1 MKHPERVDDYLEHI
15 LEAIERATRYLQSLQ
30 RIEEFKSSELL
41 QDAVI
46 RNIQIIGEA
55 ARQIHELAPEFPAR
69 HPQIPWEQ
77 MRGMRNVVT
86 HEYFFVNLQIVWTT
100 VRSDL
105 PRLKEQIHALLL
117 AQQLKSD

>member
-77 MRGMRNVVT
+77 MRGMRNVIT
-86 HEYFFVNLQIVWTT
+86 HEYFL
-100 VRSDL
+100 
-105 PRLKEQIHALLL
+105 
-117 AQQLKSD
+117 